1 MKRNELLVQL
11 HQRMAR
17 YRTARSDLRRIAAE
31 GGQTSP
37 LAAQIRADCT
47 VPRQLYRAW
56 QDALPALLEQSE
68 LFAREFPRQQAELN
82 ELARRCGKAARL
94 IRFGKYLRERL
105 HHARAALD
113 DGKLAAILRS
123 GSFLTADLKYRR
135 MEHIQSLGRELR
147 PLSDRFCREMGDLG
161 LPVSLDT
168 SAEME
173 ALQDDAAR
181 MMDCLGISNGRFS
194 AADELSKV
202 HGKWASAAQ
211 RLDSALEDLR
221 AFHAQRLETL
231 SRRQQ
236 AFFKLLENAGGGK
249 L

>member
-1 MKRNELLVQL
+1 
-11 HQRMAR
+11 
-17 YRTARSDLRRIAAE
+17 
-31 GGQTSP
+31 
-37 LAAQIRADCT
+37 
-47 VPRQLYRAW
+47 
-56 QDALPALLEQSE
+56 
-68 LFAREFPRQQAELN
+68 
-82 ELARRCGKAARL
+82 
-94 IRFGKYLRERL
+94 
-105 HHARAALD
+105 
-113 DGKLAAILRS
+113 
-123 GSFLTADLKYRR
+123 

-147 PLSDRFCREMGDLG
+147 PLSDRFCREMGELG
-161 LPVSLDT
+161 LSVSLDT

-202 HGKWASAAQ
+202 RGKWASAAQ
-211 RLDSALEDLR
+211 RLDGALEDLR